1 VSWDNILKVYYQKQ
15 EIDDVV
21 QEYSQI
27 NYIDIL
33 VNDIID
39 NTVYINISDKKHLKN
54 LKNHLIQKVPWIT
67 YVNDIS
73 ENVSNFIKEK

>member
-1 VSWDNILKVYYQKQ
+1 MSWDNILKVYYQKQ